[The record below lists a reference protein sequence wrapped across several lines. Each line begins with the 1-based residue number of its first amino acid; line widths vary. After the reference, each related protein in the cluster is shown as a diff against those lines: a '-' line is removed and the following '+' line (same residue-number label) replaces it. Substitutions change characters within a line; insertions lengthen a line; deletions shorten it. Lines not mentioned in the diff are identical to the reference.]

1 MKLCCIII
9 LSFFSR
15 ATTPISYQPPP
26 HNRIT
31 NKADSLRIERAIKAT
46 FKKLLKKKILEP

>member
-1 MKLCCIII
+1 MKLCCIIL

-15 ATTPISYQPPP
+15 ATTPISYQPPT